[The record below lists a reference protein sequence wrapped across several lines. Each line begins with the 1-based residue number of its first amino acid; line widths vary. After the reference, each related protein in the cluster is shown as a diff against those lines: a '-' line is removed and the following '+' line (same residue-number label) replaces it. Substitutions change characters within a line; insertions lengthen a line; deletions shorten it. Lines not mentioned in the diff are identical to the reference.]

1 MIGMP
6 SSKTNPGTLD
16 EVLPFFLVVIAVV
29 YSGVVCRL
37 DALVLAA
44 GAGLICY
51 GLRLSLVNS
60 LFVVAA
66 AAFLGSFM
74 PFGSDE
80 HVHIFHTHEG
90 FANQKVAVTDEE
102 SEEEEEFENKEDS
115 DDASNEEKEEFKDDE
130 EEEESSNGGSEGSEG
145 SSSEGFESGPS
156 KKKKSKK
163 VAPPPDNGSRAEAL
177 ELGKKYNM
185 PSEDDDED
193 YHLDAGTTFM
203 NAYKS
208 LKPDQISAM
217 TKDTQELIATQ
228 KQLMSTLSTLKPLIT
243 DGKQMMD
250 TFQNYF
256 GGQGLEG
263 MGDLS
268 KMAEKFI
275 GK

>member
-6 SSKTNPGTLD
+6 NSKTNPGTLD

-80 HVHIFHTHEG
+80 HFHMFHTHEG
-90 FANQKVAVTDEE
+90 FANQKVAVTDED
-102 SEEEEEFENKEDS
+102 SEAEEEFENKEDS
-115 DDASNEEKEEFKDDE
+115 DDATNEEKEEKEEFKDDE
-130 EEEESSNGGSEGSEG
+130 EEDED
-145 SSSEGFESGPS
+145 SSSGNEGFESGPS

>member
-16 EVLPFFLVVIAVV
+16 EVLPFFLVVVAAV
-29 YSGVVCRL
+29 YAGVVGRL

-44 GAGLICY
+44 GVGLICY
-51 GLRLSLVNS
+51 GLHLPLVNS
-60 LFVVAA
+60 LFVIAGA
-66 AAFLGSFM
+66 LFLGSYM

-80 HVHIFHTHEG
+80 HVMHTHEG
-90 FANQKVAVTDEE
+90 FANQKDAATASDDD
-102 SEEEEEFENKEDS
+102 SDEEEEFENKEESED
-115 DDASNEEKEEFKDDE
+115 EKEDFKDDDE
-130 EEEESSNGGSEGSEG
+130 EDEDSAT
-145 SSSEGFESGPS
+145 EGFESGPS
-156 KKKKSKK
+156 KKKKKSKK

-228 KQLMSTLSTLKPLIT
+228 KQLMSTLTTLKPLIT